1 MAEPCKICHTRKPRR
16 YCPGL
21 RADICSICCGLEREQ
36 TIDCPLDCEY
46 LAEAHIRERKPP
58 LSADDFPNQD
68 IRVTDRFLE
77 EREPLLLL
85 VASSITQAALA
96 TQGAVDYDV
105 REALQS
111 LIQTY
116 RTLQSGLYYETRP
129 SNPIAARISAG
140 TQELIA
146 KFREELAKEQGL
158 HSIRDSDI
166 LGLLVFLERL
176 ELQHNNGRRKGRA
189 FLHFLLEFFPPLEPG
204 NTQPAGPSILTV

>member
-1 MAEPCKICHTRKPRR
+1 MPELCKICNTRKPRR

-21 RADICSICCGLEREQ
+21 RADICSICCGTEREMS
-36 TIDCPLDCEY
+36 INCPLECEY
-46 LAEAHIRERKPP
+46 LIEAHLRERKPP

-85 VASSITQAALA
+85 VASSITQAALSA
-96 TQGAVDYDV
+96 PGAIDYDI

-111 LIQTY
+111 LIRTY
-116 RTLQSGLYYETRP
+116 RTLQTGLYYEVRP
-129 SNPIAARISAG
+129 DNPLAARIASQ

-146 KFREELAKEQGL
+146 KFRADLAKEQGL

-176 ELQHNNGRRKGRA
+176 ELQHNNGRKKGRA
-189 FLHFLLEFFPPLEPG
+189 FLGFLLEFFPPLEPG
-204 NTQPAGPSILTV
+204 NTEASGPSILLA